1 MNIDFSPKKQF
12 QSHDALRK
20 ELQTVVV
27 SDNFHES
34 LSYAMS
40 EFVTRFNPSAE
51 QISAVKLFIS
61 TLLNLPAEDNPMPQ
75 LPVHRLNY
83 SVLEPRQPPK

>member
-1 MNIDFSPKKQF
+1 MNVDFSPKKQF

-34 LSYAMS
+34 LLYAMG
-40 EFVTRFNPSAE
+40 EFIIRFSPSAE

-61 TLLNLPAEDNPMPQ
+61 TLLNLPAEDKQLPQ

-83 SVLEPRQPPK
+83 EALEPRQPPK